1 MIDCD
6 DSLYYTIS
14 SCSGV
19 TDIDDQNRLFT
30 KRCLTMKEHE
40 KINYLE
46 LPAKDIN
53 AAKQFFSTVFN
64 WSFVDYGSEYT
75 VFSGAGVDGGF
86 FTSDLVSSS
95 NTGSA
100 LIVFYSNSL
109 EQTEKKIEDAGG
121 NIITPVFSFP
131 GGRRFHFS
139 DPNGNEYA
147 VWTDDSASPIR
158 E

>member
-1 MIDCD
+1 
-6 DSLYYTIS
+6 
-14 SCSGV
+14 
-19 TDIDDQNRLFT
+19 
-30 KRCLTMKEHE
+30 MKEHE

-75 VFSGAGVDGGF
+75 AFSGAGVNGGF
-86 FTSDLVSSS
+86 FTSDLVASS

-109 EQTEKKIEDAGG
+109 EQTEKKIEAAGG
-121 NIITPVFSFP
+121 NIITPVFTFP
-131 GGRRFHFS
+131 GGRRFHFA

-147 VWTDDSASPIR
+147 VWTEDSV
-158 E
+158 